1 MLLARYEWFAWTVS
15 VALACGVLTSCGGSS
30 TAACGLDQIQLET
43 GCTSTSQVADSVR
56 RVVQDTMQQL
66 DLRAAI
72 VGVSVGDQ
80 VVLTQAWGESAPNV
94 PATIDMHWR
103 IGAVAISY
111 LSTVALQLQEE
122 GKLSLDDP
130 LSKYLPDIRDAS
142 KVTLRMLI
150 ASTSGYPE
158 YVNTIPIEENVY
170 RQWQE
175 SELLADAFS
184 KPSVCDPGTC
194 FAYSHANFVL
204 FGQVLAKVTGLPLDT
219 LISQRILRPLQLNQT
234 FSNDDAFM
242 PLPVLNAYSNE
253 LGSYQNSTA
262 WNPSWTL
269 AHGAIMSST
278 IPDILRSTRA
288 IGGGELISSRARA
301 EMIAQ
306 NPVTSRGKAYGG
318 LGIVVVN
325 GWLLQNPSFFGYS
338 GVSAYLEKNGI
349 SIAVTATK
357 NADSPDVSAASRL
370 FENIALEIAPS
381 NPVAVTAR

>member
-1 MLLARYEWFAWTVS
+1 MLLARSDWFAWTAP
-15 VALACGVLTSCGGSS
+15 VALACGVLTGCGGSS
-30 TAACGLDQIQLET
+30 TAACGVDQIQLET

-72 VGVSVGDQ
+72 VGVSVGDR
-80 VVLTQAWGESAPNV
+80 VVLTQAWGESTPDL

-111 LSTVALQLQEE
+111 LSTVALQLQDE

-150 ASTSGYPE
+150 ASTSGFPE

-242 PLPVLNAYSNE
+242 PLPILNAYSNE

-278 IPDILRSTRA
+278 IRDILRSTRA

-301 EMIAQ
+301 EMLAQ